1 MRSASRYCCLY
12 LSYSLSDLVS
22 VTFFFRALLLWMA
35 RQVSTVI
42 YSSSS
47 VCSPGRLRWF
57 VYRLLCYSEMLP
69 HGVDLACVRCC
80 RFSASA
86 SARNLFFS
94 WRVKL
99 PFALGSFSFVTSN
112 CYCLT
117 ISPQL
122 QFQGCRYKMV
132 VTADISS
139 TSDPDSDLL
148 EVLLIIWWS
157 IWFLSFPLGEHKVSL
172 WISWCGKS
180 VPWMTGSPGVYT

>member
-1 MRSASRYCCLY
+1 MRSASQYCCLY
-12 LSYSLSDLVS
+12 LSYSLSEVVS
-22 VTFFFRALLLWMA
+22 VTFFFRALLLSMA

-42 YSSSS
+42 YSFLFFCLQPRQALL
-47 VCSPGRLRWF
+47 VW
-57 VYRLLCYSEMLP
+57 YRLLCYSEMLP

-122 QFQGCRYKMV
+122 QFQSCRYKMV
-132 VTADISS
+132 VTADISF

-180 VPWMTGSPGVYT
+180 VPWMTGSPGV